1 MAGNIGHVAVFSEK
15 RNKSDEGHDGSF
27 GILCIE
33 IAFVHRVFQSGFAH
47 REGQQGAFFLT
58 EPFICDTVKGRLDVR
73 VTLQERF
80 VFGNGHTGLFGM
92 VDVHAHLGTFFAADL
107 IIRQG
112 ETRFLAAFD
121 IAEALASVF
130 FQKVLCHA

>member
-1 MAGNIGHVAVFSEK
+1 MKAS
-15 RNKSDEGHDGSF
+15 
-27 GILCIE
+27 
-33 IAFVHRVFQSGFAH
+33 
-47 REGQQGAFFLT
+47 RELFFLT

-80 VFGNGHTGLFGM
+80 VFGNGHTGFFGM
-92 VDVHAHLGTFFAADL
+92 VDVHAHLGTFFAADF

-130 FQKVLCHA
+130 FQKVVCHA